1 MKPKKWSPVDPRHF
15 EGMSLSEL
23 QKSLVQ
29 AKEFSQEHPEFQFG
43 WHNEYVEELRR
54 RIAER
59 IGK

>member
-1 MKPKKWSPVDPRHF
+1 MKPKTWSPVDPRHF
-15 EGMSLSEL
+15 EGKSLSEL
-23 QKSLVQ
+23 QKCLVQ
-29 AKEFSQEHPEFQFG
+29 AKEFCQQYPEFRFG

>member
-1 MKPKKWSPVDPRHF
+1 MKPKKWSPVDPMHF
-15 EGMSLSEL
+15 EGKSLSEL

-29 AKEFSQEHPEFQFG
+29 AKEFSQKHPEFQFG